1 LNRDI
6 TALLDYL
13 IIHFAGIL
21 FALEEVLVWARVK
34 SPTRFAL

>member
-1 LNRDI
+1 MD
-6 TALLDYL
+6 LLTPFSYL

-21 FALEEVLVWARVK
+21 FALELVLVWARVK